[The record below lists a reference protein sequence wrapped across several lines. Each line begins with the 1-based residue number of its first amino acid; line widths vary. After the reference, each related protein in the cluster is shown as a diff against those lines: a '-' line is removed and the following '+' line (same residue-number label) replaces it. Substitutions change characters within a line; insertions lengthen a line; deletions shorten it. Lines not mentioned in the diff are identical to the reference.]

1 VAQTPPPAPAQG
13 IAGTPAA
20 VAVGVLTTIPIPAR
34 PAGGPTPYVFP
45 WVVLFNAS
53 PYQIVVSSGS
63 TTVQIAANNA
73 DKVFIYP
80 GGGPQV
86 TFVAVAGAG
95 TPLPGGDSTVYST
108 FYQSE
113 PPGVF
118 PMFIGQSAATAQTSS
133 AIHQTT
139 VALGP
144 TATTRFPTSGQ
155 FSTAGFGGATFFLGE
170 TSGLGPV
177 KITVSWTDTA
187 GNLLSQRIVICPAA
201 NVTSGM
207 AWFTLPHCG
216 PNFFV
221 SITNGNA
228 AVTINYFLDVFQT
241 VLPSASWNTQT
252 GVMIPIT
259 STVCPGGGATTVIG
273 QSLSAYAGPATL
285 SIDPAATAW
294 LLLLQTQSTAGVFGN
309 LQILGPGGIFP
320 AGSGGGVTTVI
331 LPPAPVQL
339 AFVNQDAGAHTP
351 LCSLTADDYRIAV

>member
-1 VAQTPPPAPAQG
+1 VTQTPPAPAQG

-20 VAVGVLTTIPIPAR
+20 VAVGVLTTIPFPTR
-34 PAGGPTPYVFP
+34 PAGGPAPYVFP

-118 PMFIGQSAATAQTSS
+118 PMFIGQSAATAQTMS
-133 AIHQTT
+133 AVHQTT

-187 GNLLSQRIVICPAA
+187 GNLLSQRIIICPAA
-201 NVTSGM
+201 NVTSGI
-207 AWFTLPHCG
+207 AWFTLPHVA

-221 SITNGNA
+221 SITNSNA
-228 AVTINYFLDVFQT
+228 AVTVDYFLDVFQT
-241 VLPSASWNTQT
+241 VLPTASWNTQN
-252 GVMIPIT
+252 GVLIPT
-259 STVCPGGGATTVIG
+259 TTVSVGAGASAVIG
-273 QSLSAYAGPATL
+273 ASLAAYAGPTTL
-285 SIDPAATAW
+285 SIYPVCTVWNCFVQAQDATGAW
-294 LLLLQTQSTAGVFGN
+294 STTLGTFG
-309 LQILGPGGIFP
+309 P
-320 AGSGGGVTTVI
+320 AGGGGVGTTLAAQQVH
-331 LPPAPVQL
+331 LPPVPVRL
-339 AFVNQDAGAHTP
+339 FFFNGDAGAHTP
-351 LCSLTADDYRIAV
+351 VCSLVPDDYRIAA

>member
-1 VAQTPPPAPAQG
+1 VTQTPPPAPVQG

-20 VAVGVLTTIPIPAR
+20 VAVGVLTTIPFPSR

-108 FYQSE
+108 FYQAE

-133 AIHQTT
+133 AIHQTN

-144 TATTRFPTSGQ
+144 TATNRFPTSGQ

-177 KITVSWTDTA
+177 QITVSWTDTA
-187 GNLLSQRIVICPAA
+187 GNLLSQRIVVCPAA
-201 NVTSGM
+201 NVNSGS
-207 AWFTLPHCG
+207 AWFTLPHVA

-221 SITNGNA
+221 SITNANA

-252 GVMIPIT
+252 GILIPPT
-259 STVCPGGGATTVIG
+259 STACPGGGAGTVIG
-273 QSLSAYAGPATL
+273 SSLFAYGGPVSLGLDPVGTVWQVVVQTQAATGVWSVITDVVGNGGAIPATGG
-285 SIDPAATAW
+285 IVP
-294 LLLLQTQSTAGVFGN
+294 LLL
-309 LQILGPGGIFP
+309 
-320 AGSGGGVTTVI
+320 
-331 LPPAPVQL
+331 PPVPVRL
-339 AFVNQDAGAHTP
+339 VFVNGDAGAHTP
-351 LCSLTADDYRIAV
+351 VCTVVADDYRIAV